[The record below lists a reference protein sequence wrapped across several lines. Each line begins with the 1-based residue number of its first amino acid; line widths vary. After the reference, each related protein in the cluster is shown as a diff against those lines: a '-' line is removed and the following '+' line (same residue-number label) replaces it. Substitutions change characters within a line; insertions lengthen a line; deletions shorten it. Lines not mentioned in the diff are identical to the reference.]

1 MGYDLVILTT
11 ACTRSGLH
19 NISLNSI
26 SKFLEGY
33 KCKWIIT
40 IDEIGEE
47 SYEFTSKNFE
57 RLLSSK
63 DIDLEIYPSKRKAG
77 RISWFKSVKFIIN
90 KGYEFKPK
98 IGYFWLEDD
107 WERVNNILL
116 RDLIS
121 KFDFSNNSFFSLANR
136 YKELNFNPSIW
147 SYNLY
152 SYYMYHK
159 INKEI
164 MPDNGGNAERA
175 CVYNKDKPESCSGI
189 NMGGSKIF
197 QDIGRN
203 WAKKNISGKRIFNF

>member
-90 KGYEFKPK
+90 
-98 IGYFWLEDD
+98 
-107 WERVNNILL
+107 
-116 RDLIS
+116 RDM
-121 KFDFSNNSFFSLANR
+121 
-136 YKELNFNPSIW
+136 
-147 SYNLY
+147 NL
-152 SYYMYHK
+152 K
-159 INKEI
+159 QKL
-164 MPDNGGNAERA
+164 D
-175 CVYNKDKPESCSGI
+175 
-189 NMGGSKIF
+189 IF
-197 QDIGRN
+197 G
-203 WAKKNISGKRIFNF
+203 